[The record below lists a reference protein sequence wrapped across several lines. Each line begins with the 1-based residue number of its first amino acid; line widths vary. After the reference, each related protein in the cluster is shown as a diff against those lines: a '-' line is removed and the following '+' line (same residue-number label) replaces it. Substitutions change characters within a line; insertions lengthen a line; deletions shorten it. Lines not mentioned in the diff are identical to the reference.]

1 MPVFQNETHRAFPAR
16 LGLSTFTAMAWLQS
30 LFRELKSYK
39 PAAQPQKK
47 KKKKKDT
54 QISGAELRAQ
64 K

>member
-1 MPVFQNETHRAFPAR
+1 MPVFQNETHRALPAR

-47 KKKKKDT
+47 KKKKKKKT
-54 QISGAELRAQ
+54 HRSVEQN
-64 K
+64 